1 MKTETRIYVRPS
13 ASYMSAVAFPETYRA
28 WSADVAAS
36 YPMATQDETP
46 DGTRI
51 VRIVH
56 DGRTIDAD
64 RIAALEFAASAL
76 DFETL
81 SASRV
86 LSMR

>member
-1 MKTETRIYVRPS
+1 MKTETRIHVRPS
-13 ASYMSAVAFPETYRA
+13 PVAFLSGGFRETYRA
-28 WSADVAAS
+28 WSADVARC
-36 YPMATQDETP
+36 YPMAIQDETP

-64 RIAALEFAASAL
+64 RIAAFEFAASAL
-76 DFETL
+76 NFETL